1 MPRSVQ
7 ITKEKILTAALDVL
21 IRDGYLAVN
30 IKSIAKELKCST
42 QPIAWQFGNMDN
54 MREALTQEAV
64 AYANQKMMP
73 SSTNCIEA
81 FWQIGYAYINLAFD
95 TPNLFRFVYMGE
107 SKNYCRGG
115 FNSILTDKGN
125 AVLIEG
131 LCQYL
136 DVTKE
141 QADILFQR
149 MIVYTHG
156 IVSLVVAGIFNRE
169 SFWFGF
175 AFSYGYSFRYRGY
188 YVKYNRGINF
198 YEKDF
203 SKKGKK
209 ENANVIFHI
218 MCNNFADFFNRC
230 IFSYL

>member
-21 IRDGYLAVN
+21 ICNGYSAVN

-64 AYANQKMMP
+64 TYANKKMMP
-73 SSTNCIEA
+73 TSTNCIEA

-115 FNSILTDKGN
+115 FDSILTDIGN
-125 AVLIEG
+125 AILIDK
-131 LCQYL
+131 LCQDL
-136 DVTKE
+136 DISRE
-141 QADILFQR
+141 QANMLFQR

-156 IVSLVVAGIFNRE
+156 IVSLVVAGVLNCTKE
-169 SFWFGF
+169 QV
-175 AFSYGYSFRYRGY
+175 YSI
-188 YVKYNRGINF
+188 V
-198 YEKDF
+198 KDF
-203 SKKGKK
+203 GSDLLSLTGV
-209 ENANVIFHI
+209 NLDIGTI
-218 MCNNFADFFNRC
+218 MPN
-230 IFSYL
+230 ITEV

>member
-21 IRDGYLAVN
+21 ICNGYSAVN

-64 AYANQKMMP
+64 TYANKKMMP
-73 SSTNCIEA
+73 ASTNCIEA

-115 FNSILTDKGN
+115 FDSILTDSGN
-125 AVLIEG
+125 AILIDK
-131 LCQYL
+131 LCQDL
-136 DVTKE
+136 DISRE
-141 QADILFQR
+141 QANILFQR

-156 IVSLVVAGIFNRE
+156 IVSLVVAGVLNCTKEQVYSIVKD
-169 SFWFGF
+169 FG
-175 AFSYGYSFRYRGY
+175 SDLLSLT
-188 YVKYNRGINF
+188 GINL
-198 YEKDF
+198 DI
-203 SKKGKK
+203 GT
-209 ENANVIFHI
+209 I
-218 MCNNFADFFNRC
+218 MPN
-230 IFSYL
+230 ITEV

>member
-21 IRDGYLAVN
+21 ICNGYSAVN

-64 AYANQKMMP
+64 TYANKKMMP
-73 SSTNCIEA
+73 TSTNCIEA

-115 FNSILTDKGN
+115 FDSILTDSGN
-125 AVLIEG
+125 AILIDK
-131 LCQYL
+131 LCQNL
-136 DVTKE
+136 DISRE
-141 QADILFQR
+141 QANMLFQR

-156 IVSLVVAGIFNRE
+156 IVSLVVAGVLNCTKEQVYSIVKD
-169 SFWFGF
+169 FG
-175 AFSYGYSFRYRGY
+175 SDLLSLT
-188 YVKYNRGINF
+188 GINL
-198 YEKDF
+198 D
-203 SKKGKK
+203 
-209 ENANVIFHI
+209 IWTI
-218 MCNNFADFFNRC
+218 MPN
-230 IFSYL
+230 ITEV

>member
-1 MPRSVQ
+1 MPRNVQ
-7 ITKEKILTAALDVL
+7 ITKEKILKASLDVL
-21 IRDGYLAVN
+21 IRDGYSTVN

-73 SSTNCIEA
+73 TSTNCIEA

-107 SKNYCRGG
+107 SRDYCRGG
-115 FNSILTDKGN
+115 FDSILTDRGN
-125 AVLIEG
+125 AVLIDKLYE
-131 LCQYL
+131 YL
-136 DVTKE
+136 NISRE

-156 IVSLVVAGIFNRE
+156 IVSLVVAGVLNCTRE
-169 SFWFGF
+169 QVCSIVKEFGSDLLSL
-175 AFSYGYSFRYRGY
+175 AG
-188 YVKYNRGINF
+188 
-198 YEKDF
+198 
-203 SKKGKK
+203 
-209 ENANVIFHI
+209 ANLDIQAIISSITEV
-218 MCNNFADFFNRC
+218 
-230 IFSYL
+230 